1 MCGIIQSRKGH
12 DPKRKEIKIMRY
24 RVEMLVDGK
33 WYEFGTYRN
42 RDFANEVAMDVRD
55 TREVPVTIVEVE
67 VKEK

>member
-1 MCGIIQSRKGH
+1 
-12 DPKRKEIKIMRY
+12 MRY

-55 TREVPVTIVEVE
+55 TREVPVTIVEVK

>member
-1 MCGIIQSRKGH
+1 
-12 DPKRKEIKIMRY
+12 MRY

-42 RDFANEVAMDVRD
+42 RDFANAVAMDVRD